1 MYKYVAVFTL
11 SFFLFIVWVSFM
23 ANSGNDTALFA
34 MVRQIPYGDKIG
46 HFAVFGLLTLAA
58 NISLKFKCVYLG
70 PLPIYIGSLFVC
82 FFVIVDEYGQSL
94 YAIRNVEMLDLV
106 ASGCGILLFSFI
118 ASRLATKLAD

>member
-1 MYKYVAVFTL
+1 MYKYIAAFTL
-11 SFFLFIVWVSFM
+11 SFFLFIVWVTFM

-46 HFAVFGLLTLAA
+46 HFAVFGLLTLAT
-58 NISLKFKCVYLG
+58 NISFKFKCVYFG
-70 PLPIYIGSLFVC
+70 PLPIYTGSLLVC
-82 FFVIVDEYGQSL
+82 FFVLIDEYSQSL

-118 ASRLATKLAD
+118 ASRLAARE